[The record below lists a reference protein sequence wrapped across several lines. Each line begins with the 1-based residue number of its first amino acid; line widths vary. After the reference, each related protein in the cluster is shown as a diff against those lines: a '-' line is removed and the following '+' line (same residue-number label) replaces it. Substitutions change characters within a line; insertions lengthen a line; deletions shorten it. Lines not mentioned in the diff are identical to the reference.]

1 MFALLKMVACGLVL
15 ALNTVGC
22 FSLMMPFALAK
33 LVLPFA
39 PVRRV
44 TDRVLAALAELWI
57 GINNLWIRAAN
68 PARWQVSGLEG
79 LSPRHWY
86 LVTCNHQSWVD
97 ILVMQRV
104 FNRRIPLLKF
114 FLKYEL
120 IYVPVIGLAWWALDF
135 PFMRRSSGGASA
147 RQDLRAAKAA
157 CEKFRRMPTAV
168 MNFAE
173 GTRFTPEKHAEQASP
188 YRHLLVPKYGGMA
201 TALQTLH
208 DQLDS
213 VLDVTIAYPD
223 GVPSFSDALA
233 GRLGR
238 VVVHVERR
246 PVPGAPSRAGARNA
260 MQEWLDGL
268 WREKDVRLDTWLGT
282 GPTAAPA
289 DPVVEPHQK
298 P

>member
-15 ALNTVGC
+15 ALNTLGC

-44 TDRVLAALAELWI
+44 TDRVLATLAELWI

-68 PARWQVSGLEG
+68 PAPWQVSGLES

-135 PFMRRSSGGASA
+135 PFMRRSNGGASA

-173 GTRFTPEKHAEQASP
+173 GTRFTPEKHAEQGSP

-238 VVVHVERR
+238 VVVHDARR
-246 PVPGAPSRAGARNA
+246 PVPGAPSRAGGRNA

-268 WREKDVRLDTWLGT
+268 WREKDARLDTWLGT
-282 GPTAAPA
+282 GPAAAA
-289 DPVVEPHQK
+289 DPAAEPHQK